1 MDKNL
6 TDRIAKFQKQLKN
19 EYVYRIPLKLLC
31 RIGLVNQCF
40 RFNTKFVLTL
50 ETDMQKLFE
59 TNTNQSTDAL
69 PTSIDADIV
78 FTGVRHIMC
87 EQFQL
92 DDNFKTYLEGT
103 IQSEHVLR
111 TRIKRA
117 PYQES
122 FELVRGIESRV
133 VDFTGANKQS
143 CFSAV
148 SLVYDKSNQHRSI
161 YDSYNVEL
169 ASTKLSHS
177 LSKMPLTH
185 TVHLIA

>member
-1 MDKNL
+1 
-6 TDRIAKFQKQLKN
+6 
-19 EYVYRIPLKLLC
+19 
-31 RIGLVNQCF
+31 
-40 RFNTKFVLTL
+40 
-50 ETDMQKLFE
+50 MQKLFE

-133 VDFTGANKQS
+133 VDVTGANKQS
-143 CFSAV
+143 CFFAIS
-148 SLVYDKSNQHRSI
+148 
-161 YDSYNVEL
+161 
-169 ASTKLSHS
+169 
-177 LSKMPLTH
+177 
-185 TVHLIA
+185 